1 MRVTVIVSTIVL
13 SAGLLAGCGSS
24 DGNDKAGADKSTDDK
39 GSSAGGYC
47 AELKD
52 AKADFGT
59 LESDSP
65 DFSKFDDAIARFH
78 ELADGAPSEVAED
91 WKTLDSALSAMEKA
105 LADAGLK
112 IEDLAAITAG
122 NLPEGMTAEDVQA
135 LGPKLQT
142 AFSGLETDEVK
153 KAGDAIE
160 KHAKSE
166 CDIDLSE

>member
-24 DGNDKAGADKSTDDK
+24 EGNDKAGADKSTDDK

-78 ELADGAPSEVAED
+78 ELADGAPSAVAED

-142 AFSGLETDEVK
+142 AFSGLETDEVE

-166 CDIDLSE
+166 CGVDLSK